1 MQPNYTEGVR
11 RMLSAAQTA
20 AARYDHRFVHT
31 EYLLMGLL
39 QERGAATQMLKTLGY
54 DPKALL
60 KTCTARCEHG
70 THGKDSGLK
79 LTTRAQQIM
88 LLATQEAER
97 QGDGK
102 VRTTHVLV
110 GMLEE
115 LDGIAGEVLREAGL
129 TADVVRAAIAQ
140 SPKAP
145 EPPAPEPEPHRPN
158 HSHTHAKK
166 PLWKLLRRA

>member
-31 EYLLMGLL
+31 EYLLLGLL
-39 QERGAATQMLKTLGY
+39 QERGAATQLLKSLGY

-60 KTCTARCEHG
+60 KACAARCEHG
-70 THGKDSGLK
+70 EHGKDSGLK
-79 LTTRAQQIM
+79 MTTRAQQIM
-88 LLATQEAER
+88 IIAGKEAER

-115 LDGIAGEVLREAGL
+115 LNGLAGEVLREAGL
-129 TADVVRAAIAQ
+129 TTDAVRKAIAQ
-140 SPKAP
+140 SPKAA

-158 HSHTHAKK
+158 HPNTHAKK